1 MKSMEAI
8 SLKNLH
14 ETTGSKPKKK
24 AENSKII
31 GVKSRKNFRR
41 FNFLVKS
48 SEVYSD
54 PKGHIAS
61 VIYPKIKI
69 KDFVRDTGRQE
80 KAPYS
85 EYVLVHCSC
94 PAFVYW
100 GSHFFSDAY
109 GYHIREFGI
118 ENRFPEIRDPNGEN
132 LVCKH
137 LIKVAKYMEH
147 VSFRF
152 LNRRFRKEYERI
164 LKERTKKK
172 KGFRFATLQELYP
185 VVGEFLRRNK
195 YTNDEVD
202 EVIASLNDE
211 NMEYILEEHGLLPEI
226 DEDEV

>member
-1 MKSMEAI
+1 MKAIEAI

-24 AENSKII
+24 SKNSKIL
-31 GVKSRKNFRR
+31 GVKSRKNFKR
-41 FNFLVKS
+41 FNFLVRS

-54 PKGHIAS
+54 PNGHIAS
-61 VIYPKIKI
+61 VIYPRIKL

-80 KAPYS
+80 ISPYS

-94 PAFVYW
+94 PAFLYW
-100 GSHFFSDAY
+100 GSHFFSDTY

-118 ENRFPEIRDPNGEN
+118 EDRFPEIRDPKGEN

-152 LNRRFRKEYERI
+152 LNKRFRKEYERS
-164 LKERTKKK
+164 LKERTKKR

-195 YTNDEVD
+195 YANDEVD

-211 NMEYILEEHGLLPEI
+211 NVEYILEEHGLLPEI
-226 DEDEV
+226 DEDKI